1 MHSIDKQT
9 NNIKHV
15 FFSYIDSL
23 KLAATGYLDELD
35 VGYYHNE
42 LLITDIYNYLI
53 NFYVTKKYMSHVLLY
68 IFPSLTFL
76 I

>member
-53 NFYVTKKYMSHVLLY
+53 NFYVQ
-68 IFPSLTFL
+68 
-76 I
+76 

>member
-15 FFSYIDSL
+15 FFSYMYIDSL

-42 LLITDIYNYLI
+42 LL
-53 NFYVTKKYMSHVLLY
+53 
-68 IFPSLTFL
+68 
-76 I
+76 